1 MGGDIDADIKLPW
14 SRVFLAVISY
24 GLFFTDIP
32 RSSLGFPVLPS
43 GFHSTTE
50 SLYSSFGPYAYPIIG
65 ITKTT
70 SGAYVGSI
78 PLAKVWS
85 YKYDTCSVGLRTVV
99 SQRNASG
106 WDPCLVYEA
115 ECNTTMLTPKS
126 VFTMLDNVVAAV
138 VAAPSLTWRV
148 SYYFYDIINDLF
160 AFGTFKE
167 RDWRTV
173 RTHYVPSP
181 EVDVCDP
188 TCVTRPFFC
197 EQLWTDFG
205 ALGVESTGRI
215 VDDIR
220 MQFRAKVNAS
230 NASHQRVEL
239 VILEAIDDIRPWG
252 GGFAKSFASAYDV
265 VALLRVQNCSS
276 ANSVACETVF
286 VSDYR
291 YEGGFAKTNT
301 MTYYGITHILRLFG
315 QTYNICRALT
325 LFLGCYWARAA
336 EPKYA
341 TASFFRRLVCAVRT
355 FLRIPAQVV
364 IHGSWLPVAVF
375 VVAHLIDSPLLYY
388 CIFMQLGPLNGAT
401 RFTPDQIYSFWV
413 LLTCHMRNVWVL
425 SLATKCILLAVD
437 QRRHQTI
444 LGFRGYLLPC
454 VSFCS
459 IFFELRLT
467 SLRRTDLLSAV
478 HANPSLSTTL
488 VREMQA
494 IPSNYRYWG
503 AFSDIKTLFLSWSAV
518 YIIFGGLLRRRLG
531 FRTTVPFTLLRYC
544 NRSMF
549 STAWNALAPE
559 TAAVAPATDLSSMRQ
574 SLNAL
579 MHITW
584 MTDPLQYI
592 MLRWNQPVVYVYRHK
607 TTGSRIHHPLS
618 PRELA
623 RQDASL
629 SASVEVIGQVL
640 MMELPWADR
649 IYCH

>member
-1 MGGDIDADIKLPW
+1 MGGDMDADIKLPW
-14 SRVFLAVISY
+14 SRVCLAVISY

-32 RSSLGFPVLPS
+32 RSGLGFPTLPS
-43 GFHSTTE
+43 GFRSITE
-50 SLYSSFGPYAYPIIG
+50 SHYSSFGPYAYPILG
-65 ITKTT
+65 VTKTNN
-70 SGAYVGSI
+70 GAYIGSR
-78 PLAKVWS
+78 PFAKVWS
-85 YKYDTCSVGLRTVV
+85 YKFDTCSVGLRTVV
-99 SQRNASG
+99 ASLDVAG
-106 WDPCLVYEA
+106 WDPCLVYQA
-115 ECNTTMLTPKS
+115 DCNTTQLSPES
-126 VFTMLDNVVAAV
+126 VFRMLDNVVSAV

-148 SYYFYDIINDLF
+148 IYYYYDIINDLF
-160 AFGTFKE
+160 AFGTFQE

-181 EVDVCDP
+181 DVDVCDP
-188 TCVTRPFFC
+188 TSPTRPFFC

-205 ALGVESTGRI
+205 ALGDVSTGRI
-215 VDDIR
+215 PDDIR
-220 MQFRAKVNAS
+220 SRFQAQVNAS
-230 NASHQRVEL
+230 DALRQRVEL
-239 VILEAIDDIRPWG
+239 VLLEAIDDIRPWG
-252 GGFAKSFASAYDV
+252 GGFTKSYTSAYDV

-276 ANSVACETVF
+276 SSLDCETVF

-301 MTYYGITHILRLFG
+301 MRYYGVTHILRLFG

-325 LFLGCYWARAA
+325 LFLGCYLARAA

-341 TASFFRRLVCAVRT
+341 DASLLRRLLCATRT

-364 IHGSWLPVAVF
+364 IHGSWLPVAAF

-437 QRRHQTI
+437 QRRRQTI

-454 VSFCS
+454 VSFLS

-467 SLRRTDLLSAV
+467 SLRRTDLLSVVDAV
-478 HANPSLSTTL
+478 PSVPLTL
-488 VREMQA
+488 LRELHT

-503 AFSDIKTLFLSWSAV
+503 AFSDIKNLFLSWSAV
-518 YIIFGGLLRRRLG
+518 YIVFGGLFRRRLG

-549 STAWNALAPE
+549 STSWNALAPE
-559 TAAVAPATDLSSMRQ
+559 STAVTPLGDLSSTRH

-584 MTDPLQYI
+584 MTDPLQYM
-592 MLRWNQPVVYVYRHK
+592 MLRWNQPVVYVYRRK
-607 TTGSRIHHPLS
+607 ATGTRLYHPLS

-623 RQDASL
+623 RQDAAL
-629 SASVEVIGQVL
+629 SESVDVMGQVFL
-640 MMELPWADR
+640 MELPWADR
-649 IYCH
+649 IYCY